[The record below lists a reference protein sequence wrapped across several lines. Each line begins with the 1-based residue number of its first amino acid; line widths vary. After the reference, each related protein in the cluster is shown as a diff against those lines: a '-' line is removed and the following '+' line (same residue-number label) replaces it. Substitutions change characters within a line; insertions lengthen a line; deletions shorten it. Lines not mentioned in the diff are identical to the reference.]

1 MPNKGAQGSREH
13 KELGY
18 ECESILGQWGKIS
31 YDIGNN
37 GAVRKQVCSLIKG
50 GRDEGT
56 DFRLF
61 CFFEFMTSHG

>member
-1 MPNKGAQGSREH
+1 MNVKAYWDNG
-13 KELGY
+13 
-18 ECESILGQWGKIS
+18 GKIS